1 MDFVPTSVL
10 KRCRRVFAPLI
21 ARLANLSF
29 QEGRFPSQFKR
40 AQVTPL
46 IKHDGL
52 DTSDPANYRPISN
65 LNTIS
70 KVIERLALGRLR
82 AHITNSPNFNKS
94 QSAYRRHHSTETAL
108 LRILNDIYGNIDA
121 GQDTLLVGLDLSAA
135 FDTIEHSVLL
145 TRLERSFGIGGPI
158 LEWIQSYLKDRT
170 QFVHL
175 GTANSG
181 DTNCHCGVPQGSVL
195 GPLLFVA
202 YISPTA
208 SLAGNFGVGHHQY
221 ADDTQVYVALSRET
235 VNTNVANL
243 HDCLAALH
251 QWFSQ
256 NGLVIN
262 PDKSESVLFSTAQ
275 KARISPLG
283 LNNVDVAGCLVPL
296 SDNVK
301 ILGVTLDRHLT
312 FDAHVQS
319 ICKSAQYHTR
329 ALRHIR
335 SSLTTDMAR
344 TVACAL
350 VNSRLDYAN
359 SLLYGTTELN
369 ITKLQRVQNA
379 LARVVTYT
387 RRAEHIR
394 PVLQHLHWLPI
405 RYRIEY
411 KVATLTFKIRSTR
424 NPEYLLSSVTEYEPP
439 RQLRSSS
446 MHLLNKLP
454 VRTVTAGRAFSQA
467 APAVW
472 NGLPINIRTAET
484 WNLFRSYLRTH
495 LYNLAFN

>member
-1 MDFVPTSVL
+1 M
-10 KRCRRVFAPLI
+10 
-21 ARLANLSF
+21 
-29 QEGRFPSQFKR
+29 
-40 AQVTPL
+40 
-46 IKHDGL
+46 
-52 DTSDPANYRPISN
+52 
-65 LNTIS
+65 
-70 KVIERLALGRLR
+70 
-82 AHITNSPNFNKS
+82 
-94 QSAYRRHHSTETAL
+94 
-108 LRILNDIYGNIDA
+108 
-121 GQDTLLVGLDLSAA
+121 
-135 FDTIEHSVLL
+135 
-145 TRLERSFGIGGPI
+145 
-158 LEWIQSYLKDRT
+158 
-170 QFVHL
+170 
-175 GTANSG
+175 
-181 DTNCHCGVPQGSVL
+181 
-195 GPLLFVA
+195 
-202 YISPTA
+202 
-208 SLAGNFGVGHHQY
+208 
-221 ADDTQVYVALSRET
+221 
-235 VNTNVANL
+235 
-243 HDCLAALH
+243 
-251 QWFSQ
+251 
-256 NGLVIN
+256 IN